1 MEEENEIDKFVKNDS
16 EYKNKLFK
24 SIFIKDENINKL
36 KFYGSNKNNN
46 YIILIILF
54 MLLCFMLIFMNFVLF
69 NIQFV
74 FLLISPYI
82 FILYIHYYYKPE
94 IKPKIYNKNF
104 QI

>member
-1 MEEENEIDKFVKNDS
+1 MEEENEIDKFVKNDL
-16 EYKNKLFK
+16 EHKNKLFK

-36 KFYGSNKNNN
+36 KFYGSNKNKN
-46 YIILIILF
+46 YIIIIFLF
-54 MLLCFMLIFMNFVLF
+54 MFLCFMLIFMNFVLF

-94 IKPKIYNKNF
+94 IKNKIINKNF